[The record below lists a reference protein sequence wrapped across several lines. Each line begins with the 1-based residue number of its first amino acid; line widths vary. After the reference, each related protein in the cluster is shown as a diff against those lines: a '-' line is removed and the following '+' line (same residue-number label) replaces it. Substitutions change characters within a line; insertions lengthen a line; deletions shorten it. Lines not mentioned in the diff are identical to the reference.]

1 MLNSNFVI
9 LGIIFAAVGAIAYL
23 IETMRGK
30 IKPNRV
36 SFLMWPIAPLVAFAA
51 QIGQGVGIQSLFTL
65 MLGILPIAIFIA
77 TFVNKEAKW
86 GLTKFDLICGAL
98 SAAGLALWLVTK
110 VGNVAIFFSILADGL
125 ASVPTIVKSFKYP
138 ETEKAWPWLISD
150 LGGLI
155 TILTIRKWDFATASF
170 PIYYFICTLII
181 YIIIQFEIGKKFSA
195 KK

>member
-1 MLNSNFVI
+1 MLDSNFTF
-9 LGIIFAAVGAIAYL
+9 LGIVLAAVGAIAYL
-23 IETMRGK
+23 IETVKGK

-36 SFLMWPIAPLVAFAA
+36 SFLMWSIAPLVAFAA

-77 TFVNKEAKW
+77 TFVNKEAEW
-86 GLTKFDLICGAL
+86 GLTRFDLICGVL
-98 SAAGLALWLVTK
+98 SAIGLVLWLITK

-125 ASVPTIVKSFKYP
+125 ASIPTIVKSFKYP

-155 TILTIRKWDFATASF
+155 TILTIKKWDFATASF
-170 PIYYFICTLII
+170 PLYYFICTLII
-181 YIIIQFEIGKKFSA
+181 YIIIQFEIGKKLPT